1 MNSELLNLIGN
12 APKVTL
18 GEYIVR
24 VERANS
30 AGAYGAEDVRGVSN
44 TKGFMETRA
53 NIEGRSLKKFLA
65 IEPFEFVF
73 NRRTTRNGEQL
84 GLGFNMSDRAF
95 ILTEDYVAFRV
106 KPEKDKELSPYF
118 LYLYFLRDEFDRYV
132 RSNSWGRATEFFNW
146 EDMCRV
152 KIPLPPIEVQ
162 QQYVD
167 AYQGLTAIVEQNE
180 ALLKLLEETAQACVA
195 ECREKWPMVALSGY
209 IKELNERNTAEK
221 LEANAVRGI
230 STNKEFI
237 DTKANLNGVK
247 LSSYKIVKPE
257 SFAFVADTSRR
268 GDKMSLAFNCSDEKY
283 LVSSIST
290 VYEVSARDTLLP
302 EFLYL
307 QFKRPEFDRY
317 ARFNSWGSARETF
330 NWDDMC
336 RVKIPL
342 PPIEVQRAYVDAYKG
357 LTALIEENEALLK
370 SLEVTAQT
378 CVAECRNEWPMMELS
393 SLITEIN
400 ERNIDGALSE
410 INARGVNTDK
420 RVQKAKRLGENLTT
434 YKIVHKNNL
443 VFNPNIKIS
452 KSGEKFAVAINKE
465 EDCIVSNFYV
475 VMQTSEKLIPEF
487 LYLWLIREDFAR
499 YMRFISC
506 SSVRESFGF
515 DDMCRVKIPLPPI
528 EVQRA
533 IVALYHCAEEAR
545 KIAEEAKAQLALAC
559 PAMIQRASR
568 RF

>member
-1 MNSELLNLIGN
+1 MSSELLKQVEA
-12 APKVTL
+12 APWVDLGPLLERVTRL
-18 GEYIVR
+18 ND
-24 VERANS
+24 AHQ
-30 AGAYGAEDVRGVSN
+30 YGLNDVRGVTN
-44 TKGFMETRA
+44 TKEIAGTKANVSDRALET
-53 NIEGRSLKKFLA
+53 FLVVCP
-65 IEPFEFVF
+65 EEFVF
-73 NRRTTRNGEQL
+73 NRRVHGTGARRL
-84 GLGFNMSDRAF
+84 GLGFNTTSHPF
-95 ILTEDYVAFRV
+95 IFTNDYVAFKV
-106 KPEKDKELSPYF
+106 ASDKLLPHF
-118 LYLYFLRDEFDRYV
+118 LFLCFLKEDFNRYV
-132 RSNSWGRATEFFNW
+132 VTNSWGGATEF
-146 EDMCRV
+146 
-152 KIPLPPIEVQ
+152 
-162 QQYVD
+162 
-167 AYQGLTAIVEQNE
+167 
-180 ALLKLLEETAQACVA
+180 
-195 ECREKWPMVALSGY
+195 
-209 IKELNERNTAEK
+209 
-221 LEANAVRGI
+221 
-230 STNKEFI
+230 
-237 DTKANLNGVK
+237 
-247 LSSYKIVKPE
+247 
-257 SFAFVADTSRR
+257 
-268 GDKMSLAFNCSDEKY
+268 
-283 LVSSIST
+283 
-290 VYEVSARDTLLP
+290 
-302 EFLYL
+302 
-307 QFKRPEFDRY
+307 
-317 ARFNSWGSARETF
+317 F

>member
-53 NIEGRSLKKFLA
+53 NIEGRSLKKFLV

-73 NRRTTRNGEQL
+73 NRRTTRNGERL

-132 RSNSWGRATEFFNW
+132 RSNSWGSATEFFNW
-146 EDMCRV
+146 E
-152 KIPLPPIEVQ
+152 
-162 QQYVD
+162 
-167 AYQGLTAIVEQNE
+167 
-180 ALLKLLEETAQACVA
+180 
-195 ECREKWPMVALSGY
+195 
-209 IKELNERNTAEK
+209 
-221 LEANAVRGI
+221 
-230 STNKEFI
+230 
-237 DTKANLNGVK
+237 
-247 LSSYKIVKPE
+247 
-257 SFAFVADTSRR
+257 
-268 GDKMSLAFNCSDEKY
+268 
-283 LVSSIST
+283 
-290 VYEVSARDTLLP
+290 
-302 EFLYL
+302 
-307 QFKRPEFDRY
+307 
-317 ARFNSWGSARETF
+317 
-330 NWDDMC
+330 DMC

-357 LTALIEENEALLK
+357 LTALIEENESLLK

-545 KIAEEAKAQLALAC
+545 KIAEEAKAKLALAC

>member
-53 NIEGRSLKKFLA
+53 NIEGRSLKKFLV

-73 NRRTTRNGEQL
+73 NRRTTRNGERL

-132 RSNSWGRATEFFNW
+132 RSNSWGSATEFFNW
-146 EDMCRV
+146 E
-152 KIPLPPIEVQ
+152 
-162 QQYVD
+162 
-167 AYQGLTAIVEQNE
+167 
-180 ALLKLLEETAQACVA
+180 
-195 ECREKWPMVALSGY
+195 
-209 IKELNERNTAEK
+209 
-221 LEANAVRGI
+221 
-230 STNKEFI
+230 
-237 DTKANLNGVK
+237 
-247 LSSYKIVKPE
+247 
-257 SFAFVADTSRR
+257 
-268 GDKMSLAFNCSDEKY
+268 
-283 LVSSIST
+283 
-290 VYEVSARDTLLP
+290 
-302 EFLYL
+302 
-307 QFKRPEFDRY
+307 
-317 ARFNSWGSARETF
+317 
-330 NWDDMC
+330 DMC

-357 LTALIEENEALLK
+357 LTALIEENESLLK

>member
-12 APKVTL
+12 TPKVTL

-53 NIEGRSLKKFLA
+53 NIEGRSLKKFLV

-73 NRRTTRNGEQL
+73 NRRTTRNGERL

-132 RSNSWGRATEFFNW
+132 RSNSWGSATEFFNW

-167 AYQGLTAIVEQNE
+167 AYQGLTAIIEQNE
-180 ALLKLLEETAQACVA
+180 ALVKSLEETAQACVID
-195 ECREKWPMVALSGY
+195 CRATYDMVELKAYIRRIDVRNSSNAIKDVKGLSVT
-209 IKELNERNTAEK
+209 KLFREPTSKVDRN
-221 LEANAVRGI
+221 
-230 STNKEFI
+230 
-237 DTKANLNGVK
+237 NLQN
-247 LSSYKIVKPE
+247 YKIVNRGQ
-257 SFAFVADTSRR
+257 FAFVQTT
-268 GDKMSLAFNCSDEKY
+268 NNEKC
-283 LVSSIST
+283 LVVCLSHFERPIVVSS
-290 VYEVSARDTLLP
+290 VNEVFEVCDHQKLLP
-302 EFLYL
+302 EYLQL

-330 NWDDMC
+330 NW
-336 RVKIPL
+336 
-342 PPIEVQRAYVDAYKG
+342 
-357 LTALIEENEALLK
+357 
-370 SLEVTAQT
+370 
-378 CVAECRNEWPMMELS
+378 
-393 SLITEIN
+393 
-400 ERNIDGALSE
+400 
-410 INARGVNTDK
+410 
-420 RVQKAKRLGENLTT
+420 
-434 YKIVHKNNL
+434 
-443 VFNPNIKIS
+443 
-452 KSGEKFAVAINKE
+452 
-465 EDCIVSNFYV
+465 
-475 VMQTSEKLIPEF
+475 
-487 LYLWLIREDFAR
+487 
-499 YMRFISC
+499 
-506 SSVRESFGF
+506 

>member
-53 NIEGRSLKKFLA
+53 NIEGRSLKKFLV

-73 NRRTTRNGEQL
+73 NRRTTRNGERL

-132 RSNSWGRATEFFNW
+132 RSNSWGSATEFFNW
-146 EDMCRV
+146 E
-152 KIPLPPIEVQ
+152 
-162 QQYVD
+162 
-167 AYQGLTAIVEQNE
+167 
-180 ALLKLLEETAQACVA
+180 
-195 ECREKWPMVALSGY
+195 
-209 IKELNERNTAEK
+209 
-221 LEANAVRGI
+221 
-230 STNKEFI
+230 
-237 DTKANLNGVK
+237 
-247 LSSYKIVKPE
+247 
-257 SFAFVADTSRR
+257 
-268 GDKMSLAFNCSDEKY
+268 
-283 LVSSIST
+283 
-290 VYEVSARDTLLP
+290 
-302 EFLYL
+302 
-307 QFKRPEFDRY
+307 
-317 ARFNSWGSARETF
+317 
-330 NWDDMC
+330 DMC

-357 LTALIEENEALLK
+357 LTALIEENESLLK

-533 IVALYHCAEEAR
+533 VVALYHCAEEAR

>member
-1 MNSELLNLIGN
+1 MNSELLKQVEGAPRVNLGCL
-12 APKVTL
+12 AQRVT
-18 GEYIVR
+18 R
-24 VERANS
+24 TNDS
-30 AGAYGAEDVRGVSN
+30 HKYGFGDIRGVSN
-44 TKGFMETRA
+44 TKEIVPTKANATERA
-53 NIEGRSLKKFLA
+53 LERFYVVCPG
-65 IEPFEFVF
+65 EFVF
-73 NRRTTRNGEQL
+73 NRRVHGTGARRL
-84 GLGFNMSDRAF
+84 GLGFNNSKRNF
-95 ILTEDYVAFRV
+95 LFTEDYVAFSV
-106 KPEKDKELSPYF
+106 NTNKLLPEF
-118 LYLYFLRDEFDRYV
+118 LFIFFCREDFNRYV
-132 RSNSWGRATEFFNW
+132 VTHSWGSATEFFNW
-146 EDMCRV
+146 E
-152 KIPLPPIEVQ
+152 
-162 QQYVD
+162 
-167 AYQGLTAIVEQNE
+167 
-180 ALLKLLEETAQACVA
+180 
-195 ECREKWPMVALSGY
+195 
-209 IKELNERNTAEK
+209 
-221 LEANAVRGI
+221 
-230 STNKEFI
+230 
-237 DTKANLNGVK
+237 
-247 LSSYKIVKPE
+247 
-257 SFAFVADTSRR
+257 
-268 GDKMSLAFNCSDEKY
+268 
-283 LVSSIST
+283 
-290 VYEVSARDTLLP
+290 
-302 EFLYL
+302 
-307 QFKRPEFDRY
+307 
-317 ARFNSWGSARETF
+317 
-330 NWDDMC
+330 DMC

>member
-53 NIEGRSLKKFLA
+53 NIEGRSLKKFLV

-73 NRRTTRNGEQL
+73 NRRTTRNGERL

-95 ILTEDYVAFRV
+95 ILIEDYVAFRV

-132 RSNSWGRATEFFNW
+132 RSNSWGSATEFFNW
-146 EDMCRV
+146 E
-152 KIPLPPIEVQ
+152 
-162 QQYVD
+162 
-167 AYQGLTAIVEQNE
+167 
-180 ALLKLLEETAQACVA
+180 
-195 ECREKWPMVALSGY
+195 
-209 IKELNERNTAEK
+209 
-221 LEANAVRGI
+221 
-230 STNKEFI
+230 
-237 DTKANLNGVK
+237 
-247 LSSYKIVKPE
+247 
-257 SFAFVADTSRR
+257 
-268 GDKMSLAFNCSDEKY
+268 
-283 LVSSIST
+283 
-290 VYEVSARDTLLP
+290 
-302 EFLYL
+302 
-307 QFKRPEFDRY
+307 
-317 ARFNSWGSARETF
+317 
-330 NWDDMC
+330 DMC

-357 LTALIEENEALLK
+357 LTALIEENESLLK

>member
-53 NIEGRSLKKFLA
+53 NIEGRSLKKFLV

-73 NRRTTRNGEQL
+73 NRRTTRNGERL

-132 RSNSWGRATEFFNW
+132 RSNSWGSATEFFNW

-167 AYQGLTAIVEQNE
+167 AYQGLTAIIEQNE
-180 ALLKLLEETAQACVA
+180 ALVKSLEETAQACVA
-195 ECREKWPMVALSGY
+195 ECREKWPMVALGACLQ
-209 IKELNERNTAEK
+209 ETNTRNTDGSIK
-221 LEANAVRGI
+221 DVRGI
-230 STNKEFI
+230 ST
-237 DTKANLNGVK
+237 TKSFREPNSRVDRTK
-247 LSSYKIVKPE
+247 LHNYKIVQPRQFAYVPTTDTWRCLAVCLS
-257 SFAFVADTSRR
+257 SFEEPIVVSPIYITFKVKD
-268 GDKMSLAFNCSDEKY
+268 DK
-283 LVSSIST
+283 
-290 VYEVSARDTLLP
+290 RLLP
-302 EFLYL
+302 EFLQLYF
-307 QFKRPEFDRY
+307 QRPETDRH
-317 ARFNSWGSARETF
+317 ARFNSWGSARENF
-330 NWDDMC
+330 NW
-336 RVKIPL
+336 
-342 PPIEVQRAYVDAYKG
+342 
-357 LTALIEENEALLK
+357 
-370 SLEVTAQT
+370 
-378 CVAECRNEWPMMELS
+378 
-393 SLITEIN
+393 
-400 ERNIDGALSE
+400 
-410 INARGVNTDK
+410 
-420 RVQKAKRLGENLTT
+420 
-434 YKIVHKNNL
+434 
-443 VFNPNIKIS
+443 
-452 KSGEKFAVAINKE
+452 
-465 EDCIVSNFYV
+465 
-475 VMQTSEKLIPEF
+475 
-487 LYLWLIREDFAR
+487 
-499 YMRFISC
+499 
-506 SSVRESFGF
+506 

>member
-1 MNSELLNLIGN
+1 MNSELLKQVEGAPRVNLGCL
-12 APKVTL
+12 AQRVT
-18 GEYIVR
+18 R
-24 VERANS
+24 TNDS
-30 AGAYGAEDVRGVSN
+30 HKYGFGDIRGVSN
-44 TKGFMETRA
+44 TKEIVPTKANATERA
-53 NIEGRSLKKFLA
+53 LERFYVVCPG
-65 IEPFEFVF
+65 EFVF
-73 NRRTTRNGEQL
+73 NRRVHGTGARRL
-84 GLGFNMSDRAF
+84 GLGFNNSKRNF
-95 ILTEDYVAFRV
+95 LFTEDYVAFSV
-106 KPEKDKELSPYF
+106 NTNKLLPEF
-118 LYLYFLRDEFDRYV
+118 LFIFFCREDFNRYV
-132 RSNSWGRATEFFNW
+132 VTHSWGSATEFFNW
-146 EDMCRV
+146 E
-152 KIPLPPIEVQ
+152 
-162 QQYVD
+162 
-167 AYQGLTAIVEQNE
+167 
-180 ALLKLLEETAQACVA
+180 
-195 ECREKWPMVALSGY
+195 
-209 IKELNERNTAEK
+209 
-221 LEANAVRGI
+221 
-230 STNKEFI
+230 
-237 DTKANLNGVK
+237 
-247 LSSYKIVKPE
+247 
-257 SFAFVADTSRR
+257 
-268 GDKMSLAFNCSDEKY
+268 
-283 LVSSIST
+283 
-290 VYEVSARDTLLP
+290 
-302 EFLYL
+302 
-307 QFKRPEFDRY
+307 
-317 ARFNSWGSARETF
+317 
-330 NWDDMC
+330 DMC

-357 LTALIEENEALLK
+357 LTALIEENESLLK